1 MPLVRYQVAVSIDGF
16 IGPEDGSVGW
26 LEGTAGGDE
35 FFAFLKTIGGIVMGR
50 ASFELS
56 LSFGPWDWKQP
67 TVVLTSRP
75 FVEALPEGVEA
86 FNGSPAA
93 ALDRLRAKMT
103 GGDIW
108 LFGGGVTA
116 GQFVDADLIDRLE
129 LAVIP
134 VVLGRGLPL
143 FGNAKGDLH
152 KFRLTK
158 SAPSSEGG
166 LVMLDY
172 GRA

>member
-56 LSFGPWDWKQP
+56 LSFGPWDWTQP
-67 TVVLTSRP
+67 SIVMTSRP
-75 FVEALPEGVEA
+75 FADPLPAGVEA
-86 FNGSPAA
+86 FNGDPAA
-93 ALDRLRAKMT
+93 ALERLRPKMK

-116 GQFVDADLIDRLE
+116 GQFLDAGLIDRLE

-134 VVLGRGLPL
+134 VALGKGMPL
-143 FGNAKGDLH
+143 FGNVKGGLH
-152 KFRLTK
+152 KFRPVKAT
-158 SAPSSEGG
+158 PSDGG
-166 LVMLDY
+166 LVMLEY
-172 GRA
+172 ARA